1 VNFLFGESYQLF
13 GVNSFAVGGLTNT
26 GINSGLDTTR
36 SDYVARAS
44 YQPNAALM
52 FTSRF
57 RFDQATWAVQ
67 RTELE
72 TTANFGRWTTQLMY
86 GDYAAQP
93 ALGLDHREGILGTGR
108 YKINEN
114 WVFLGGAQYDL
125 RADKISQT
133 QIGVGYI
140 DDCLILALNY
150 MTSYSYSGSTSANN
164 TVFLQIGLRTLG
176 GITMGQ
182 GTSGLS
188 NGIPG
193 LNSNLH

>member
-1 VNFLFGESYQLF
+1 
-13 GVNSFAVGGLTNT
+13 
-26 GINSGLDTTR
+26 
-36 SDYVARAS
+36 
-44 YQPNAALM
+44 
-52 FTSRF
+52 
-57 RFDQATWAVQ
+57 VQ

-72 TTANFGRWTTQLMY
+72 TTANFGRWTTQVLY

-114 WVFLGGAQYDL
+114 WIFLGGAQYDIK
-125 RADKISQT
+125 AEKVSTT
-133 QIGVGYI
+133 QIGLGYV
-140 DDCLILALNY
+140 DDCFILALNY

-176 GITMGQ
+176 GTTLGQ
-182 GTSGLS
+182 STSALS

-193 LNSNLH
+193 FSSPH